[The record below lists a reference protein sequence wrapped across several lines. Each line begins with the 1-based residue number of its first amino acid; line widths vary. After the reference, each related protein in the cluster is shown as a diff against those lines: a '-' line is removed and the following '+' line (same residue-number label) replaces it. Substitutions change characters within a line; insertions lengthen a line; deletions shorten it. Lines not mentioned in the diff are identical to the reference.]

1 MTQSM
6 TAFARNESALDN
18 IAITLELRSV
28 NHRYLDITIRV
39 PEDVREVEQKLR
51 ELLSSKL
58 SRGKVE
64 LNIRIQDNSAAA
76 TGLDKTTPDKTTPE
90 KSSATDSTND
100 IQLNMGLV
108 EQLSKASHAIAQHI
122 PNADNINPLEILR
135 WPGVIQAKQMDTTQ
149 LQQNVTSC
157 LAQALD
163 EFVETRK
170 REGDK
175 LATMLIARCDDMGK
189 IIEQVEKLIP
199 TILDARKQKIQ
210 ERLTE
215 FNVDHDENRLEQEM
229 VLLAQKMDVSEELDR
244 LGAHLTEVRNVL
256 SSTKPVGRRL
266 DFLMQE
272 LNREANTLGS
282 KSVDTASTRA
292 SVDLK
297 VLIEQMREQVQNIE

>member
-64 LNIRIQDNSAAA
+64 LNIRIQDNQAVA
-76 TGLDKTTPDKTTPE
+76 TGLDK
-90 KSSATDSTND
+90 SSATDGTND

-108 EQLSKASHAIAQHI
+108 KQLSKASHAIAQHI

-175 LATMLIARCDDMGK
+175 LATMLIARCDDMDK
-189 IIEQVEKLIP
+189 IIEQVDKLIP
-199 TILDARKQKIQ
+199 TILETRKQKIQ
-210 ERLTE
+210 ERLAE
-215 FNVDHDENRLEQEM
+215 FKVDHDENRLEQEM

-256 SSTKPVGRRL
+256 SGTKPVGRRL